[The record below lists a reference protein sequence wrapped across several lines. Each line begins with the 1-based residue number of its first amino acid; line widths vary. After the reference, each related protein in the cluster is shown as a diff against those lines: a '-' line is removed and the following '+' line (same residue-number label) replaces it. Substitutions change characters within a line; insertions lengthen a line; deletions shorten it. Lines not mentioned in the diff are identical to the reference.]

1 MATRVA
7 VVGSCASGKTSV
19 VARLRGHG
27 IDAWA
32 VAQEHSAI
40 QELWRHLGPDRLVF
54 LDTTIQTVRARR
66 QDDNW
71 PEWIFNL
78 QQERLADARANA
90 DVVVPTDGLT
100 LDDVVATI
108 LEALD
113 RRASTAG

>member
-1 MATRVA
+1 MALRVA

-19 VARLRGHG
+19 VARLREHQ

-54 LDTTIQTVRARR
+54 LDTTIETVRIRR

-78 QQERLADARANA
+78 QQERLADARHHA
-90 DVVVPTDGLT
+90 DVIVPTDDLT
-100 LDDVVATI
+100 LDDVVARI
-108 LEALD
+108 LRAL
-113 RRASTAG
+113 AT

>member
-1 MATRVA
+1 MRVA

-19 VARLRGHG
+19 VALLQQHG
-27 IDAWA
+27 VDAWA

-40 QELWRHLGPDRLVF
+40 PELWRHLGPDRLVF
-54 LDTTIQTVRARR
+54 LDTTIQTVRERR

-90 DVVVPTDGLT
+90 DVIVTTDDLT
-100 LDDVVATI
+100 LDDVVTTI
-108 LEALD
+108 LVTLD
-113 RRASTAG
+113 R